1 MFSDPPPLLLLLILI
16 LISRHSETLLPP
28 LLRAPCAHQLWQH
41 CLPTNCALALQI
53 RERAYKICSASILQ
67 NRFRFVQSYK
77 QLLFDHLLDYIFF
90 NFISFIS
97 LLSFQLSKLLLNTS
111 KYCQLWA
118 GHSHSRVRLTSYTKI
133 HLHRAVV
140 VVVSLLLLLLFIHHL
155 LAVFVNWFI
164 SKACL

>member
-1 MFSDPPPLLLLLILI
+1 M
-16 LISRHSETLLPP
+16 H
-28 LLRAPCAHQLWQH
+28 
-41 CLPTNCALALQI
+41 TNCGNTVCQLTVHLPSKYV
-53 RERAYKICSASILQ
+53 RELTTLCNASILQ
-67 NRFRFVQSYK
+67 NRFRFVQSFFLIFHHCHNK

-90 NFISFIS
+90 NFISFIAF
-97 LLSFQLSKLLLNTS
+97 LSFQQSKLLLNTS
-111 KYCQLWA
+111 KYCQMCA

>member
-1 MFSDPPPLLLLLILI
+1 MHTNCGNTVCQLTVHLPSKYVRELTKFAALPYCKIASD
-16 LISRHSETLLPP
+16 SFKVFFNF
-28 LLRAPCAHQLWQH
+28 QH
-41 CLPTNCALALQI
+41 CHI
-53 RERAYKICSASILQ
+53 
-67 NRFRFVQSYK
+67 K

-90 NFISFIS
+90 NFISFIAF
-97 LLSFQLSKLLLNTS
+97 LSFQLSKLLLNTS
-111 KYCQLWA
+111 KYCQLCA

-140 VVVSLLLLLLFIHHL
+140 IVVSLLLLLLFIHHL